1 MSKLL
6 HYTGIGSRSLDPA
19 LQETIEKISLF
30 LYKKGFILRSGGA
43 DGSDKAFA
51 KLLEPLMKNKQVAE
65 IILPWNNFNS
75 YWHDG
80 KNYFTFGNFD
90 KKLQTKAAKIAEE
103 IHPAWDACSNGAK
116 TLHSRNIFQLM
127 GLDLKTP
134 SKFVIAYTEN
144 AEEKGGTRTCLVL
157 AKQKKIPVYNI
168 ADSKQLD
175 KFREFCKTL

>member
-1 MSKLL
+1 MNRAY
-6 HYTGIGSRSLDPA
+6 YTGIGSRSLDPA

-43 DGSDKAFA
+43 DGSDTAFE
-51 KLLEPLMKNKQVAE
+51 KPLVPFMKEKQVAE
-65 IILPWNNFNS
+65 IILPWNNFS
-75 YWHDG
+75 GRWHDC

-90 KKLQTKAAKIAEE
+90 KKLQIKATKIAET
-103 IHPAWDACSNGAK
+103 IHPAWSMCSDGAK

-134 SKFVIAYTEN
+134 SKFVVAWTEG

-157 AKQKKIPVYNI
+157 AKQKKIPIYNI

-175 KFREFCKTL
+175 KLREFCKTL